1 MRTNMTNE
9 EIITALVL
17 NNPDLVEEL
26 VRTQLER
33 QMGYIQK
40 DMKNITNGIPVYAL
54 SLNPH
59 EDYMLLAEQLKAF
72 EIVLEYFTPIG
83 GK

>member
-1 MRTNMTNE
+1 MTNE
-9 EIITALVL
+9 EIIKTLVL

-40 DMKNITNGIPVYAL
+40 DMKNITNDIPVYAL
-54 SLNPH
+54 SLNPY

-72 EIVLEYFTPIG
+72 GVVLEYFTPIG
-83 GK
+83 EK